1 MSRNKIP
8 GAHLGKISVLFLAVC
23 LLNIGWS
30 LPFSKSRAT
39 DNAQR
44 ATKNEKSLPVVEN
57 STAETSEEILTSDG
71 KGYRQSAA
79 PVEQKSSEPFLE
91 ITRTK
96 DASTYVT
103 RSISIIDQED
113 IKNSTA
119 RYVPE
124 LLKSKAGIVVKNT
137 TGNPKGMTVDIRGF
151 GDTANRNVLVLV
163 DGRRTNPMDISGPDW
178 AAIPLETVER
188 IEIIRGPSSVLYG
201 DNAAGGVINVV
212 TKKAGAGVHAKAEAE
227 VGLHQYK
234 RTKATVSGSNDWA
247 NGLFHYENTQDDGW
261 RNNTQYWANDWFGKF
276 GVGPFYGAG
285 VNFTAGHHRDRSG
298 LPGALST
305 ADIESIGRR
314 GSKFS
319 KDHTWSQETYFTA
332 DPEWKFELGE
342 NGFSISGFN
351 SFQRRL
357 SKADYVSMGSNAMNN
372 LDSYEFQPKISWAR
386 PLTNWLTSKFTTGL
400 DFFAGTNDIKNVSGG
415 LWPFAKFATVTKKS
429 LDVYLI
435 ENLSAWDKL
444 LLNLGFRGGWAK
456 YTFDQTGDTTNFE
469 TKGMRNASFDF
480 GAGYK
485 LFESSL
491 AYFDVSR
498 SFRMPATDEFYS
510 TWATPGL
517 NSGLKQQQEMDYEL
531 GIRDNTF
538 KPLEIAANIFLADIK
553 DEIYVN
559 PLTSANTNYAS
570 PTRRYGFEL
579 ESSLKLFEKRWF
591 NITPFF
597 NLTTQKPYFKGG
609 DYSGKRIPMV
619 PDFKYAVGYALQPV
633 KGLTI
638 STELNHLGPQFAIND
653 QENDLPKL
661 KSYTVVDMK
670 VRYNWRGATVWISL
684 TNLFNK
690 KYSEYSVDNWM
701 GGTDYYPAQGRNLVS
716 GFSLEY

>member
-1 MSRNKIP
+1 MSGNLKLRSAQLRK
-8 GAHLGKISVLFLAVC
+8 ASVFFLVFC
-23 LLNIGWS
+23 ILNIGWS
-30 LPFSKSRAT
+30 WPFSK
-39 DNAQR
+39 
-44 ATKNEKSLPVVEN
+44 KNTGGRGAGNGERQPVVE
-57 STAETSEEILTSDG
+57 TQKADKPEEILTSDG
-71 KGYRQSAA
+71 KGYRQSTAI
-79 PVEQKSSEPFLE
+79 PEQKSKDPVLE

-96 DASTYVT
+96 DASNYVT

-124 LLKSKAGIVVKNT
+124 LLKSKAGIVVTDT

-151 GDTANRNVLVLV
+151 GDTSNRNVLVLV

-212 TKKAGAGVHAKAEAE
+212 TKKAGAGVHAKAETE
-227 VGLHQYK
+227 IGLHQYK
-234 RTKATVSGSNDWA
+234 RTGATVSGSNDWA

-261 RNNTQYWANDWFGKF
+261 RNNTQYWANDWSGKF

-285 VNFTAGHHRDRSG
+285 VNFSAGHHRDRSG
-298 LPGALST
+298 LPGHLFMT
-305 ADIESIGRR
+305 DMESIGRR
-314 GSKFS
+314 GSKTS
-319 KDHTWSQETYFTA
+319 MDHAWSQETYFTA

-342 NGFSISGFN
+342 NGFVLSGFN

-357 SKADYVSMGSNAMNN
+357 SKANYVSRFSDTQND
-372 LDSYEFQPKISWAR
+372 LDSYEFQPKMSWTR
-386 PLTNWLTSKFTTGL
+386 PLTDWLTSKLTTGL
-400 DFFAGTNDIKNVSGG
+400 DFFSGKNNIKNVDPWSLTFG
-415 LWPFAKFATVTKKS
+415 TVTKKS

-435 ENLSAWDKL
+435 ENLSLWDKL

-456 YTFDQTGDTTNFE
+456 YRFDQSGSTVNQDRT
-469 TKGMRNASFDF
+469 GMRNASFDF
-480 GAGYK
+480 GVGYK
-485 LFESSL
+485 CFESSL
-491 AYFDVSR
+491 AYFDISR

-510 TWATPGL
+510 TWTGL

-538 KPLEIAANIFLADIK
+538 KPLEMSANIFLADIK

-559 PLTSANTNYAS
+559 PVTLANNNYES
-570 PTRRYGFEL
+570 MTRRYGLEI

-591 NITPFF
+591 NIKPFF

-609 DYSGKRIPMV
+609 EFANKTIPLV
-619 PDFKYAVGYALQPV
+619 PHFKYATGFVVEPV
-633 KGLTI
+633 KGLTL
-638 STELNHLGPQFAIND
+638 STELNHLGQQFPIND
-653 QENDLPKL
+653 QKNNLPKL
-661 KSYTVVDMK
+661 KASTVVDMK
-670 VRYNWRGATVWISL
+670 ARYNWRWATAWISL
-684 TNLFNK
+684 TNLFNE
-690 KYSEYSVDNWM
+690 KYSNYSISNWA
-701 GGTDYYPAQGRNLVS
+701 GTAEAYYPAEGRGFVS